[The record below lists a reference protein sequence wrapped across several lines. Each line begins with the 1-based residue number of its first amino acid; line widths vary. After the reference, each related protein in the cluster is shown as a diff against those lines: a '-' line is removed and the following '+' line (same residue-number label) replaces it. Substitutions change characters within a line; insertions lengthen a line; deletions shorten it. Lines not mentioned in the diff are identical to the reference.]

1 MLTNY
6 DHMVQKQIAGL
17 SLAFIEHGEIQR
29 TECLGV
35 LEIGSSDYVNEET
48 LFNACSMS
56 KLLTSILVLK
66 LAEQGKIDLD
76 EDINRNLLS
85 WKLLESEHTR
95 TKKVTVRSLLSHQ
108 SGIVD
113 PADSFSPLHS
123 LAQWPS
129 MKDLLQGSTP
139 YCQSPIVST
148 LEPNQKFHYS
158 DAGYCIIQLLIEDVT
173 NTPFSA
179 LMDDLIFQPL
189 AMHHSFFSSS
199 LPVAH
204 TASGHHKDGTITIPS
219 HPMYPYDA
227 ACGIWTTPSDLA
239 KLLIDMMQT
248 FKGKG
253 KLGLTAPTMHE
264 LMHAQGCNESVGLG
278 IFLDGQG
285 EQVEISS
292 LGWGVGFQ
300 CMLVAYPY
308 LEKGFVVMSN
318 TDSGVH
324 QMQGIMGDIY
334 RSFVL
339 SV

>member
-1 MLTNY
+1 MLTIY
-6 DHMVQKQIAGL
+6 DLMVQNQIAGL
-17 SLAFIEHGEIQR
+17 SLAFIEHGEIRR

-35 LEIGSSDYVNEET
+35 LEVGTTDYVNEET
-48 LFNACSMS
+48 IFNACSIS

-66 LAEQGKIDLD
+66 LVEQGKIDLD
-76 EDINRNLLS
+76 EDINRHLLS
-85 WKLLESEHTR
+85 WKLPESDYTWA
-95 TKKVTVRSLLSHQ
+95 KKVTLRNLLSHQ

-113 PADSFSPLHS
+113 PEDSFSPLHS

-129 MKDLLQGSTP
+129 MKDLLQGATP
-139 YCQSPIVST
+139 YCHSPIEST
-148 LEPNQKFHYS
+148 LEPNQEYHYS
-158 DAGYCIIQLLIEDVT
+158 DAGYCIIQLLIEDLT
-173 NTPFSA
+173 NTPFSS
-179 LMDDLIFQPL
+179 LMGDLIFQPL
-189 AMHHSFFSSS
+189 AMHHSFFSSA
-199 LPVAH
+199 LPIAH
-204 TASGHHKDGTITIPS
+204 TASGHHKDGTRTIPS
-219 HPMYPYDA
+219 HPLYPYDA

-248 FKGKG
+248 LRGKG

-264 LMHAQGCNESVGLG
+264 LMHTKGCNESVGLG
-278 IFLDGQG
+278 VFFDGQG

-292 LGWGVGFQ
+292 LGWGVGYQ

-318 TDSGVH
+318 PDSGVH

-334 RSFVL
+334 RSFVS

>member
-1 MLTNY
+1 MLTIY
-6 DHMVQKQIAGL
+6 DRMVQKQIAGL

-29 TECLGV
+29 TECIGV
-35 LEIGSSDYVNEET
+35 LEVGSTDYVNEET
-48 LFNACSMS
+48 IFNACSIS

-66 LAEQGKIDLD
+66 LVEQGKIDLD
-76 EDINRNLLS
+76 EDINRNLFS
-85 WKLLESEHTR
+85 WKLPESDYTR
-95 TKKVTVRSLLSHQ
+95 AKKVTVRSLLSHQ

-113 PADSFSPLHS
+113 PEDSFSPLHS

-129 MKDLLQGSTP
+129 MKDLLQGATS
-139 YCQSPIVST
+139 YCQSPIKSS
-148 LEPNQKFHYS
+148 LKPNQEFHYS
-158 DAGYCIIQLLIEDVT
+158 DAGYCIIQLLIEDVI
-173 NTPFSA
+173 NTPFPS
-179 LMDDLIFQPL
+179 LMNDLIFQPL
-189 AMHHSFFSSS
+189 AMNHSFFSSS
-199 LPVAH
+199 LPIAH
-204 TASGHHKDGTITIPS
+204 TASGHHKDGTTTIPS
-219 HPMYPYDA
+219 HPLYPYDA

-253 KLGLTAPTMHE
+253 KLGLTATTMHE
-264 LMHAQGCNESVGLG
+264 LMHTQGCHESVGLG
-278 IFLDGQG
+278 VFLDDQG

-292 LGWGVGFQ
+292 LGWGVGYQ

-334 RSFVL
+334 RTFVL

>member
-1 MLTNY
+1 MLTIY
-6 DHMVQKQIAGL
+6 DRMVQKQIAGL
-17 SLAFIEHGEIQR
+17 SLAFIEHGQIER

-35 LEIGSSDYVNEET
+35 LEVGSTDYVNEET
-48 LFNACSMS
+48 IFNACSIS

-66 LAEQGKIDLD
+66 LVEQGKVDLD
-76 EDINRNLLS
+76 EDINHNLVS
-85 WKLLESEHTR
+85 WKLPESDYTR
-95 TKKVTVRSLLSHQ
+95 VKKVTLRSLLSHQ

-113 PADSFSPLHS
+113 PEDSFPPLDS
-123 LAQWPS
+123 LVQWAS
-129 MKDLLQGSTP
+129 MKDLLQGATS
-139 YCQSPIVST
+139 YCQSPIEST
-148 LEPNQKFHYS
+148 LEPNQEFHYS

-173 NTPFSA
+173 NTPFSS

-189 AMHHSFFSSS
+189 AMHHSFFSSAF
-199 LPVAH
+199 PIVH
-204 TASGHHKDGTITIPS
+204 TARGHHKDGTRTIPS
-219 HPMYPYDA
+219 HPLYPYDA

-239 KLLIDMMQT
+239 KLLIDMMHT
-248 FKGKG
+248 LKGKG
-253 KLGLTAPTMHE
+253 KLGLTATTMDE
-264 LMHAQGCNESVGLG
+264 LMHAQDCNQSVGLG
-278 IFLDGQG
+278 VFFDGQG